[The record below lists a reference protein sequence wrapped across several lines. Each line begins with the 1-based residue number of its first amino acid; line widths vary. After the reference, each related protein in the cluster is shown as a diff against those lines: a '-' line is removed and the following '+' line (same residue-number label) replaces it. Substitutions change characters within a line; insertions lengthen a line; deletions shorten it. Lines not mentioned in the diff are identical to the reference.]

1 MRKSLLG
8 CDFWISVHWRLFAV
22 RFQSRAVVRR
32 WVSGQRRQPIQ
43 WLTLKVH
50 VLKNGSGLRVL
61 KDLTDVAQLVLV
73 NPIDPK
79 AVWLRAF
86 FEKQGNLELYERSPD
101 FSPKETP
108 PAYGMGTALELPDW
122 SGHRSHHSR
131 MPNDQWL
138 AYCRSNLSKLRAHPG
153 FAERRRQ
160 QGIVVEFAL

>member
-1 MRKSLLG
+1 MSLFSQLAETAARHG
-8 CDFWISVHWRLFAV
+8 LRFLVIGGHAV
-22 RFQSRAVVRR
+22 IEHGFQR
-32 WVSGQRRQPIQ
+32 GTEE
-43 WLTLKVH
+43 LTLKVH
-50 VLKNGSGLRVL
+50 ALKNGNGLRVL